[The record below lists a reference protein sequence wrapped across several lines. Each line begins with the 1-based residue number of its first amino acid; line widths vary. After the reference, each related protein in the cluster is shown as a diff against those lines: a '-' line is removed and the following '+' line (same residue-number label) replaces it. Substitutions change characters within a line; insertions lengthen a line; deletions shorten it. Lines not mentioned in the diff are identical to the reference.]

1 MRRLIAGRIPPG
13 PCSTPPTSCSN
24 PQLDLTLGLIHFLSG
39 SRSGSV
45 DTLIDPSKNE
55 VSPGLSKEHGYAV
68 RRDLGRRVTVVLG
81 SGMNPLKVTPA
92 GGHMIFCLRKG
103 RVLCATRMSRGM
115 SGLQIYLAARDEQ
128 QQMVYH
134 KTQNM
139 IVPLKLIHN
148 SRNFVLQSSVTSK
161 VNKSLTG
168 NCSLLCKQ
176 IG

>member
-1 MRRLIAGRIPPG
+1 MPPSSTRMQERPCWSFMQTSRWWSLPMRLRWR
-13 PCSTPPTSCSN
+13 
-24 PQLDLTLGLIHFLSG
+24 
-39 SRSGSV
+39 SRSPINS
-45 DTLIDPSKNE
+45 S
-55 VSPGLSKEHGYAV
+55 GLSEEYGARNV
-68 RRDLGRRVTVVLG
+68 VWSDLGRGVTGVRG
-81 SGMNPLKVTPA
+81 SGMTLPTVTPA
-92 GGHMIFCLRKG
+92 SWGIICLRKG
-103 RVLCATRMSRGM
+103 RVLCATRMTRGM

-148 SRNFVLQSSVTSK
+148 SRNFVLQSSVTPK